1 MFLFKQNKLAFNLQY
16 MIPEWCT
23 NVIVKCVSAI
33 WVYLFS
39 HILQTIFHSVVTP
52 SKKETV
58 IAGLLLA
65 FLNSLII
72 YDKIKRKDIFKTP
85 QLCVLFFFL
94 LNHFV

>member
-65 FLNSLII
+65 FSNSLII
-72 YDKIKRKDIFKTP
+72 YS
-85 QLCVLFFFL
+85 
-94 LNHFV
+94 

>member
-1 MFLFKQNKLAFNLQY
+1 MLLFKQNKLAFNLQY

-23 NVIVKCVSAI
+23 NVIVKCVSTI

-65 FLNSLII
+65 FSNSLII
-72 YDKIKRKDIFKTP
+72 YSKIKRKYI
-85 QLCVLFFFL
+85 
-94 LNHFV
+94 

>member
-65 FLNSLII
+65 FSNLLII
-72 YDKIKRKDIFKTP
+72 FAKINRKHV
-85 QLCVLFFFL
+85 VLRL
-94 LNHFV
+94 LNCASFSFSF

>member
-1 MFLFKQNKLAFNLQY
+1 MLLFKQNKLAFNLQY

-23 NVIVKCVSAI
+23 NVIVKCVSTI
-33 WVYLFS
+33 WVYLCS

-65 FLNSLII
+65 FSNSLII
-72 YDKIKRKDIFKTP
+72 YSKIKRKYI
-85 QLCVLFFFL
+85 
-94 LNHFV
+94 